1 MEARLLGLP
10 YFQEGMDVTLNGS
23 DTMPPLRRM
32 APMSGKRTDPRVSN
46 LLSLHS
52 SSIPKPQL
60 VVLPHPPAPL
70 PIYSAPDLS
79 PRRATVAVGLAI
91 AVTTGALTQVL
102 SQAPVYEGSVEL
114 AAQTAAPISRYN
126 AYIPPAQPNISP
138 PSLIADVSTDVL
150 TSPRL
155 LDPVVQRLQLPQLSY
170 QSLVENL
177 TLTTENG
184 RILVR
189 YRDADP
195 QRVQVVLSQ
204 LTQSYISYGQECQ
217 GSSCRGIKSVEAQIP
232 QSQARLQNLRA
243 DVERLHQQYGVDN
256 LQAQLKLLGTRT
268 ADVVKQEAQL
278 QGNLAKTQQIYTQL
292 FQRLALT
299 PTNVPQ
305 AAAGQALTNQM
316 PTNQTPTNQTPT
328 NQTLANQSGGG
339 QMLAEI
345 PNRLLSQDSRYRMLL
360 TQFQA
365 LDQQLGK
372 QFANLGGGDRN
383 DIQAIQAQHQRVTN
397 QLLQQVQSILP
408 QYLANP
414 AANTQNPIFQN
425 GVNVQLLQQSILTLN
440 SIQIMQARQVT
451 LGLARQD
458 LEQRRSQMISLL
470 GQYDQLRQKLDL
482 ETDALQRHFN
492 NLEALQKQAQPE
504 VDLKV
509 TVPPDVLRD
518 RLGQPAATVP
528 NLQRNLG
535 VGAILGALLGI
546 GLTAALERR
555 RIQSNEP
562 NESGNMPVDALM
574 NRAKELADMRLQ
586 AQFAQAA

>member
-1 MEARLLGLP
+1 
-10 YFQEGMDVTLNGS
+10 
-23 DTMPPLRRM
+23 
-32 APMSGKRTDPRVSN
+32 
-46 LLSLHS
+46 
-52 SSIPKPQL
+52 
-60 VVLPHPPAPL
+60 
-70 PIYSAPDLS
+70 
-79 PRRATVAVGLAI
+79 
-91 AVTTGALTQVL
+91 
-102 SQAPVYEGSVEL
+102 
-114 AAQTAAPISRYN
+114 
-126 AYIPPAQPNISP
+126 
-138 PSLIADVSTDVL
+138 
-150 TSPRL
+150 
-155 LDPVVQRLQLPQLSY
+155 
-170 QSLVENL
+170 
-177 TLTTENG
+177 
-184 RILVR
+184 
-189 YRDADP
+189 
-195 QRVQVVLSQ
+195 
-204 LTQSYISYGQECQ
+204 
-217 GSSCRGIKSVEAQIP
+217 
-232 QSQARLQNLRA
+232 
-243 DVERLHQQYGVDN
+243 
-256 LQAQLKLLGTRT
+256 
-268 ADVVKQEAQL
+268 
-278 QGNLAKTQQIYTQL
+278 
-292 FQRLALT
+292 
-299 PTNVPQ
+299 
-305 AAAGQALTNQM
+305 
-316 PTNQTPTNQTPT
+316 
-328 NQTLANQSGGG
+328 
-339 QMLAEI
+339 MLAEI